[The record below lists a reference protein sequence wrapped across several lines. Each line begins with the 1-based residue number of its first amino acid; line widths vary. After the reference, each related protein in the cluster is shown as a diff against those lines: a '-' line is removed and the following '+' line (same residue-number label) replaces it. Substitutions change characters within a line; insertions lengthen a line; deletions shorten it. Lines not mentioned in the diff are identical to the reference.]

1 MPIAR
6 LARSSS
12 GQLLWSIREPA
23 SSPEVVQALVVP
35 TFDPNEHTV
44 AEVMWHLSENP
55 EDAERVR
62 DLEATGK
69 ARKTILA

>member
-23 SSPEVVQALVVP
+23 LPSEVVQALVVP
-35 TFDPNEHTV
+35 GFDPGEHTV
-44 AEVMWHLSENP
+44 AEIMWYLSENP

-62 DLEATGK
+62 VLEAMGK